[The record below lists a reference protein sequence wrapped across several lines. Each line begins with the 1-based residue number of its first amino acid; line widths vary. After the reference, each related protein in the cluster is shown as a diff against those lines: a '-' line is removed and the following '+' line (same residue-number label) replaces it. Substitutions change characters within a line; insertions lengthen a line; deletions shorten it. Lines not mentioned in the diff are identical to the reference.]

1 MLDEGIG
8 KGLINRAIGL
18 SSLSFCHKSGKVV
31 YLFYYKK
38 VCLRNL
44 YSFFSTGE
52 ALIED
57 LSVFFRFG
65 PMGTFSVLTCKHFK

>member
-1 MLDEGIG
+1 MRLGEGIG
-8 KGLINRAIGL
+8 KGLINRA
-18 SSLSFCHKSGKVV
+18 KGKVV
-31 YLFYYKK
+31 YLFYYQK

-65 PMGTFSVLTCKHFK
+65 PMGTFSVLTCKHFKYSR